1 MEKTSPIRLL
11 LVDDHRLTRTGVSR
25 LLRDEA
31 DIAVV
36 GEADSGEKALALLER
51 EPFNRPDVVLMD
63 ARMPGIGG
71 IEAAHQIR
79 ADYPQ
84 IKVLG
89 ISSIATG
96 VVPSQMLRAGALGFL
111 TKNIGVE
118 ELVKAIHMVAAG
130 QHYVSPEV
138 ASKLSLDPFNNTR
151 KPLFDKLSRREMQI
165 SQMLTDGKRV
175 SQIAEYLKLSPK
187 TVYSYRYRIFEKLG
201 IRSDVELT
209 ILAVKHGLT
218 ENIRELDN
226 LPAFHTLAG

>member
-111 TKNIGVE
+111 TKNIGV
-118 ELVKAIHMVAAG
+118 
-130 QHYVSPEV
+130 
-138 ASKLSLDPFNNTR
+138 
-151 KPLFDKLSRREMQI
+151 
-165 SQMLTDGKRV
+165 
-175 SQIAEYLKLSPK
+175 
-187 TVYSYRYRIFEKLG
+187 
-201 IRSDVELT
+201 
-209 ILAVKHGLT
+209 
-218 ENIRELDN
+218 
-226 LPAFHTLAG
+226 